1 MRLKKPELMAPSGD
15 WSSLHSAIESGADSV
30 YFGVKDMNMRYGAS
44 NFDLLEIKKVMAF
57 LHENKKRG
65 YLTLNVLVYNNEL
78 ARVRKI
84 LEAAKEAE
92 VDAII
97 LWDMAVFSIARE
109 LGLKVHLSTQA
120 SVSNIEALRHYASL
134 GVERVVLARE
144 CDLPSIKDIIRNLR
158 EEKIA
163 CSIETFIHG
172 AMCVSISGRCFLSNH
187 SFGKSANRGECL
199 QPCRREYLI
208 KDKESECEYLLGE
221 DYLLSAKDLCS
232 LTFLDKLI
240 EAGIDSFKIEGRI
253 RSSEYVRVVTAVYR
267 QAIDSFFAGTLSESL
282 KARLLK
288 KLKSV
293 FNRDFSSG
301 FYFGTPDDIGGI
313 VEREYEKVYLGEV
326 TKYFKKIGVARIEVK
341 NGRIKTGDQILIA
354 GKRTPANFARVG
366 EMEMEH
372 KAVVSAKKGEAVGI
386 KLPFRAFPNDK
397 VFLWIKD

>member
-1 MRLKKPELMAPSGD
+1 MRPKKPELIAPSGD
-15 WSSLHSAIESGADSV
+15 WSSLHSAIESGTDSV

-44 NFDLLEIKKVMAF
+44 NFDILEIKKVMAL
-57 LHENKKRG
+57 LHQNRRRG

-84 LEAAKEAE
+84 LEAGKEAE

-109 LGLKVHLSTQA
+109 LGLKIHLSTQA

-172 AMCVSISGRCFLSNH
+172 AMCVSISGRCFLSNN

-199 QPCRREYLI
+199 QPCRREYSI

-232 LTFLDKLI
+232 LMFLDKLI

-282 KARLLK
+282 KAKLLE

-341 NGRIKTGDQILIA
+341 NGKIEIGDEILIA